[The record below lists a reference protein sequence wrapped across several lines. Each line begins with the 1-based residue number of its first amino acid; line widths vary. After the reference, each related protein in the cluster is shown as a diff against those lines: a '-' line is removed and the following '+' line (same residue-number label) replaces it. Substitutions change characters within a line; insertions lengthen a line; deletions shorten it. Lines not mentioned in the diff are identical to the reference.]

1 MKITIVG
8 AGSIGTL
15 FGSILFQA
23 GQDVTL
29 VEKRHEIVEAIR
41 KNGLKIIRGADE
53 KVLKIKITENIEEAA
68 NPDLIMFTVKSYDN
82 VTAARDCLKI
92 IGPNTTILTL
102 QNGVGNYETIAS
114 IVGEERTVV
123 GTTTFGST
131 QYAPGC
137 TRGSETGSIS
147 IGEFA
152 GGISER
158 ISTLARQLR
167 EGGFEVFEVDNVNK
181 LIWTKLAVN
190 VGINAIG
197 TLCNFE
203 NLYTSKIEEAGLL
216 QKQAVEEVAAVAKA
230 KGLDLD
236 YDHLYQHVVDV
247 SESTAKNKCS
257 MLQDVENKNLTE
269 VLTINGAI
277 MEEGK
282 KLGISTPIK
291 FVLTNLVKAKETY
304 HHR

>member
-1 MKITIVG
+1 
-8 AGSIGTL
+8 
-15 FGSILFQA
+15 
-23 GQDVTL
+23 
-29 VEKRHEIVEAIR
+29 
-41 KNGLKIIRGADE
+41 
-53 KVLKIKITENIEEAA
+53 
-68 NPDLIMFTVKSYDN
+68 MFTVKSYDN

-203 NLYTSKIEEAGLL
+203 NLYTSEIEEAGLL

-230 KGLDLD
+230 KGW
-236 YDHLYQHVVDV
+236 
-247 SESTAKNKCS
+247 
-257 MLQDVENKNLTE
+257 
-269 VLTINGAI
+269 I
-277 MEEGK
+277 
-282 KLGISTPIK
+282 
-291 FVLTNLVKAKETY
+291 
-304 HHR
+304 